1 MAIVIMIAIGRPAA
15 VFLETVLSGVVFV
28 GWSAVFRTETS
39 ESWGIFFSNDV
50 MPKQSRRYPTANK

>member
-15 VFLETVLSGVVFV
+15 VFLETVQSGVVLV

-39 ESWGIFFSNDV
+39 ESWGIFSA
-50 MPKQSRRYPTANK
+50 MM